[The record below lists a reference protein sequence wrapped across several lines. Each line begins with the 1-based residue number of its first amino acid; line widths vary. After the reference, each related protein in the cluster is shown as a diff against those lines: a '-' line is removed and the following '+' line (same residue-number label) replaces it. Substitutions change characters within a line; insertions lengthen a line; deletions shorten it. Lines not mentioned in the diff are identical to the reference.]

1 MPGVVDDAVA
11 AKLAAE
17 LWEQVWPL
25 PASAQNRAGA
35 VAASVSAAQGK
46 DGTQIARTKRW
57 TADEAQRFGELM
69 VRSRKDVARVA
80 KELGGGRTIGDC
92 LGFYYGRWKMT
103 DAYRALKDQMRRDR
117 KAGMINVGVS
127 SAATRCFLRSGRI
140 GAAS

>member
-1 MPGVVDDAVA
+1 MPAKSPGGSKDPKSKREIVAAGACRHELLPVPGQVDDAVA

-46 DGTQIARTKRW
+46 DGTQITRTKRW

-92 LGFYYGRWKMT
+92 GGRLRGQ
-103 DAYRALKDQMRRDR
+103 A
-117 KAGMINVGVS
+117 
-127 SAATRCFLRSGRI
+127 SASA
-140 GAAS
+140 